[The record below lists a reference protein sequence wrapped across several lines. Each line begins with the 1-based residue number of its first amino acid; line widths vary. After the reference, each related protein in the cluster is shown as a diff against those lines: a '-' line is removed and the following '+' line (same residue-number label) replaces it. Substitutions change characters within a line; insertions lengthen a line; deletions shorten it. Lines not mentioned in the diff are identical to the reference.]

1 MTASA
6 YGRLTPRMAWQL
18 AAPHTWPAAILPVL
32 VAAAAAAVTSFS
44 ISATMVCVLLVICVL
59 MQSAVNTFND
69 YYDYV
74 KGADSADD
82 NVDPTDAVLVY
93 NNVNPRAALALAVG
107 FLAAAFLVGA
117 YVIWIAG
124 WIPLAIGAVGA
135 VVVVLYSAGR
145 TPLSYLPVGE
155 LVSGFVMGGLIPF
168 ACYQALTGTFDL
180 RALLWAVPTV
190 LGVGLIMFTNNT
202 CDMEKDVEAGR
213 RTLSVLLGRERAR
226 RLYHAVLLAWI
237 AAIVALVAVFFTGG
251 LVVVPF
257 MLLAAWPL
265 VGALLKNPL
274 APPAR
279 VGAMAQVCSVNVAL
293 GAFYAAA
300 ILASGTVLAV

>member
-107 FLAAAFLVGA
+107 FLAAAFLLGA

-124 WIPLAIGAVGA
+124 WI
-135 VVVVLYSAGR
+135 
-145 TPLSYLPVGE
+145 
-155 LVSGFVMGGLIPF
+155 
-168 ACYQALTGTFDL
+168 DL
-180 RALLWAVPTV
+180 RQGGHRADR
-190 LGVGLIMFTNNT
+190 GLRRLRLRHQGRAHHRDDIRQKRQSHHREIRRH
-202 CDMEKDVEAGR
+202 DRRADAEAGAEGARQGR
-213 RTLSVLLGRERAR
+213 RRLGRGRFR
-226 RLYHAVLLAWI
+226 HC
-237 AAIVALVAVFFTGG
+237 TG
-251 LVVVPF
+251 LPRVC
-257 MLLAAWPL
+257 
-265 VGALLKNPL
+265 
-274 APPAR
+274 PA
-279 VGAMAQVCSVNVAL
+279 G
-293 GAFYAAA
+293 
-300 ILASGTVLAV
+300 

>member
-107 FLAAAFLVGA
+107 FLAAAFLLGA

-124 WIPLAIGAVGA
+124 WIPLAIGAAGA
-135 VVVVLYSAGR
+135 VLVPAHRRAGQRVRDGRAHSAGV
-145 TPLSYLPVGE
+145 LPGAFRHVR
-155 LVSGFVMGGLIPF
+155 PP
-168 ACYQALTGTFDL
+168 C
-180 RALLWAVPTV
+180 
-190 LGVGLIMFTNNT
+190 
-202 CDMEKDVEAGR
+202 
-213 RTLSVLLGRERAR
+213 
-226 RLYHAVLLAWI
+226 
-237 AAIVALVAVFFTGG
+237 ALVGRAHHPGR
-251 LVVVPF
+251 
-257 MLLAAWPL
+257 
-265 VGALLKNPL
+265 GAHHVHEQHV
-274 APPAR
+274 R
-279 VGAMAQVCSVNVAL
+279 R
-293 GAFYAAA
+293 
-300 ILASGTVLAV
+300 

>member
-1 MTASA
+1 
-6 YGRLTPRMAWQL
+6 MAWQL

-107 FLAAAFLVGA
+107 FLAAAFLLGA

-124 WIPLAIGAVGA
+124 WILLAIGAAWAPVVG
-135 VVVVLYSAGR
+135 VVLGGQDAHPYLLIGELWSAG
-145 TPLSYLPVGE
+145 S
-155 LVSGFVMGGLIPF
+155 
-168 ACYQALTGTFDL
+168 
-180 RALLWAVPTV
+180 
-190 LGVGLIMFTNNT
+190 
-202 CDMEKDVEAGR
+202 
-213 RTLSVLLGRERAR
+213 
-226 RLYHAVLLAWI
+226 
-237 AAIVALVAVFFTGG
+237 
-251 LVVVPF
+251 
-257 MLLAAWPL
+257 
-265 VGALLKNPL
+265 
-274 APPAR
+274 
-279 VGAMAQVCSVNVAL
+279 
-293 GAFYAAA
+293 
-300 ILASGTVLAV
+300 

>member
-107 FLAAAFLVGA
+107 FLAAAFLLGA

-124 WIPLAIGAVGA
+124 WIPLAIGAAGA
-135 VVVVLYSAGR
+135 VVVVLYSAGK
-145 TPLSYLPVGE
+145 TPISYLPIGE
-155 LVSGFVMGGLIPF
+155 LVSGFVMGGAHP
-168 ACYQALTGTFDL
+168 AG
-180 RALLWAVPTV
+180 V
-190 LGVGLIMFTNNT
+190 LPGAFR
-202 CDMEKDVEAGR
+202 DVR
-213 RTLSVLLGRERAR
+213 PPC
-226 RLYHAVLLAWI
+226 
-237 AAIVALVAVFFTGG
+237 ALVGRAHHPGR
-251 LVVVPF
+251 
-257 MLLAAWPL
+257 
-265 VGALLKNPL
+265 GAHHVHEQHV
-274 APPAR
+274 R
-279 VGAMAQVCSVNVAL
+279 R
-293 GAFYAAA
+293 
-300 ILASGTVLAV
+300 

>member
-107 FLAAAFLVGA
+107 FLAAAFLLGA

-124 WIPLAIGAVGA
+124 WIPLAIGAAGA
-135 VVVVLYSAGR
+135 VVVVAAVVLTIPKAR
-145 TPLSYLPVGE
+145 TWAWAKIEPTYRQVWPR
-155 LVSGFVMGGLIPF
+155 LVWVMSNPMRL
-168 ACYQALTGTFDL
+168 A
-180 RALLWAVPTV
+180 
-190 LGVGLIMFTNNT
+190 LGVGGAL
-202 CDMEKDVEAGR
+202 
-213 RTLSVLLGRERAR
+213 TLSLSYILSFSASLWAFGYTVPF
-226 RLYHAVLLAWI
+226 AVLAITYLASNTVGSI
-237 AAIVALVAVFFTGG
+237 VPSPGGIGPVELALTAGLVAAGVPYGVALSTAIVYRLVTFWI
-251 LVVVPF
+251 PI
-257 MLLAAWPL
+257 P
-265 VGALLKNPL
+265 VGWLSLQRLQK
-274 APPAR
+274 
-279 VGAMAQVCSVNVAL
+279 VGDL
-293 GAFYAAA
+293 
-300 ILASGTVLAV
+300 

>member
-107 FLAAAFLVGA
+107 FLAAAFLLGA

-124 WIPLAIGAVGA
+124 CIPLACYPA
-135 VVVVLYSAGR
+135 
-145 TPLSYLPVGE
+145 LS
-155 LVSGFVMGGLIPF
+155 
-168 ACYQALTGTFDL
+168 GTFDL
-180 RALLWAVPTV
+180 RALLWAVPTI

-202 CDMEKDVEAGR
+202 CDVEKDVESGR

-226 RLYHAVLLAWI
+226 KLYHGVVYAWV
-237 AAIVALVAVFFTGG
+237 AAIVALVAAFFTNG
-251 LVVVPF
+251 LLVMPF
-257 MLLAAWPL
+257 MLLASYPL
-265 VGALLKNPL
+265 LKALLGNPL
-274 APPAR
+274 APQAR
-279 VGAMAQVCSVNVAL
+279 IGAMAQVCSANIAL

-300 ILASGTVLAV
+300 ILASGIAVAL

>member
-1 MTASA
+1 MTAST

-107 FLAAAFLVGA
+107 FLAAAFLLGA

-124 WIPLAIGAVGA
+124 WIPLAIGAAGA
-135 VVVVLYSAGR
+135 VVVVLYSAGK
-145 TPLSYLPVGE
+145 TPISYLPIGE
-155 LVSGFVMGGLIPF
+155 LVSGFVMGGLIRWRATRRFP
-168 ACYQALTGTFDL
+168 ARSTSVRSCGPCPPSWAWGSSCSRTTPATWKDVRIRAPATLSKECCTKDPEAQAHEAITASCTPGWPPSSCSWLRSSRSRLLSSAVHAAVKLSLLL
-180 RALLWAVPTV
+180 RAAEGSRWRRNPHRRHGA
-190 LGVGLIMFTNNT
+190 GV
-202 CDMEKDVEAGR
+202 
-213 RTLSVLLGRERAR
+213 
-226 RLYHAVLLAWI
+226 
-237 AAIVALVAVFFTGG
+237 
-251 LVVVPF
+251 
-257 MLLAAWPL
+257 
-265 VGALLKNPL
+265 
-274 APPAR
+274 
-279 VGAMAQVCSVNVAL
+279 
-293 GAFYAAA
+293 
-300 ILASGTVLAV
+300 

>member
-107 FLAAAFLVGA
+107 FLAAAFLLGA

-124 WIPLAIGAVGA
+124 WISP
-135 VVVVLYSAGR
+135 SAR
-145 TPLSYLPVGE
+145 
-155 LVSGFVMGGLIPF
+155 
-168 ACYQALTGTFDL
+168 
-180 RALLWAVPTV
+180 RAPSSWCCT
-190 LGVGLIMFTNNT
+190 
-202 CDMEKDVEAGR
+202 R
-213 RTLSVLLGRERAR
+213 RAR
-226 RLYHAVLLAWI
+226 RPSR
-237 AAIVALVAVFFTGG
+237 TC
-251 LVVVPF
+251 P
-257 MLLAAWPL
+257 
-265 VGALLKNPL
+265 
-274 APPAR
+274 
-279 VGAMAQVCSVNVAL
+279 S
-293 GAFYAAA
+293 
-300 ILASGTVLAV
+300 ASWSAGS